1 MDQIKIGRF
10 LAACRKEKD
19 LTQRQLAELLHVS
32 DKTVSKWETG
42 KGLPEAQLMLPLC
55 EALGI
60 SVNELLSGERLTE
73 TEYQRKA
80 EESDRGAEGETRRRL
95 RREDGHR
102 LWGGAG
108 HGAFLSYL
116 YLSVACHT
124 AWHSGMGLC
133 GVSYAQVL
141 RSCKF
146 GAEFWCS
153 YILGLTKENPKGYN
167 GIS

>member
-80 EESDRGAEGETRRRL
+80 EENMVNLIEGQKGRQGVGSGVKTGIGFGAAL
-95 RREDGHR
+95 
-102 LWGGAG
+102 AMV
-108 HGAFLSYL
+108 LSYHT
-116 YLSVACHT
+116 YTSVWLAILH
-124 AWHSGMGLC
+124 G
-133 GVSYAQVL
+133 
-141 RSCKF
+141 
-146 GAEFWCS
+146 
-153 YILGLTKENPKGYN
+153 ILGWVYVVYHMLRF
-167 GIS
+167 

>member
-1 MDQIKIGRF
+1 MDQIKSGRF

-19 LTQRQLAELLHVS
+19 LTQRQLAEILHVS

-80 EESDRGAEGETRRRL
+80 EENMVNLVEGQKGRQGVGSGVKTGIGFGAAL
-95 RREDGHR
+95 
-102 LWGGAG
+102 AMV
-108 HGAFLSYL
+108 LSYHT
-116 YLSVACHT
+116 YTSVWLAILH
-124 AWHSGMGLC
+124 G
-133 GVSYAQVL
+133 
-141 RSCKF
+141 
-146 GAEFWCS
+146 
-153 YILGLTKENPKGYN
+153 ILGWVYVVYHMLRF
-167 GIS
+167 

>member
-80 EESDRGAEGETRRRL
+80 EENMVNLIEGQKGRQGVGSGVKTGIGFGAAL
-95 RREDGHR
+95 
-102 LWGGAG
+102 AMV
-108 HGAFLSYL
+108 LSYHT
-116 YLSVACHT
+116 YTSVWVAILH
-124 AWHSGMGLC
+124 G
-133 GVSYAQVL
+133 
-141 RSCKF
+141 
-146 GAEFWCS
+146 
-153 YILGLTKENPKGYN
+153 ILGWVYVVYHMLRF
-167 GIS
+167 

>member
-1 MDQIKIGRF
+1 MDQTKIGRF

-80 EESDRGAEGETRRRL
+80 EENMVNLIEGQKGRQGVGSGVKTGIGFGAAL
-95 RREDGHR
+95 
-102 LWGGAG
+102 AMV
-108 HGAFLSYL
+108 LSYHT
-116 YLSVACHT
+116 YTSVWLAILH
-124 AWHSGMGLC
+124 G
-133 GVSYAQVL
+133 
-141 RSCKF
+141 
-146 GAEFWCS
+146 
-153 YILGLTKENPKGYN
+153 ILGWVYVVYHMLRF
-167 GIS
+167 

>member
-19 LTQRQLAELLHVS
+19 LTQRQLAELLYVS

-80 EESDRGAEGETRRRL
+80 EENMVNLIEGQKGRQGVGSGVKTGIGFGAAL
-95 RREDGHR
+95 
-102 LWGGAG
+102 AMV
-108 HGAFLSYL
+108 LSYHT
-116 YLSVACHT
+116 YTSVWLAILH
-124 AWHSGMGLC
+124 G
-133 GVSYAQVL
+133 
-141 RSCKF
+141 
-146 GAEFWCS
+146 
-153 YILGLTKENPKGYN
+153 ILGWVYVVYHMLRF
-167 GIS
+167 

>member
-32 DKTVSKWETG
+32 DKTVPKWETG

-80 EESDRGAEGETRRRL
+80 EENMVNLAEGQKGRQGVGSGVKT
-95 RREDGHR
+95 GI
-102 LWGGAG
+102 GFGA
-108 HGAFLSYL
+108 ALAMVLSYHT
-116 YLSVACHT
+116 YTSVWLAILH
-124 AWHSGMGLC
+124 G
-133 GVSYAQVL
+133 
-141 RSCKF
+141 
-146 GAEFWCS
+146 
-153 YILGLTKENPKGYN
+153 ILGWVYVVYHMLRF
-167 GIS
+167 

>member
-1 MDQIKIGRF
+1 MDQIKSGRF

-80 EESDRGAEGETRRRL
+80 EENMVNLVEGQKGRQGVGSGVKTGIGFGAAL
-95 RREDGHR
+95 
-102 LWGGAG
+102 AMV
-108 HGAFLSYL
+108 LSYHT
-116 YLSVACHT
+116 YTSVWLAILH
-124 AWHSGMGLC
+124 G
-133 GVSYAQVL
+133 
-141 RSCKF
+141 
-146 GAEFWCS
+146 
-153 YILGLTKENPKGYN
+153 ILGWVYVVYHMLRF
-167 GIS
+167 

>member
-1 MDQIKIGRF
+1 MDQIKSGRF

-80 EESDRGAEGETRRRL
+80 EENMVNLIEGQKGRQGVGSGVKTGIGFGAAL
-95 RREDGHR
+95 
-102 LWGGAG
+102 AMV
-108 HGAFLSYL
+108 LSYHT
-116 YLSVACHT
+116 YTSVWLAILH
-124 AWHSGMGLC
+124 G
-133 GVSYAQVL
+133 
-141 RSCKF
+141 
-146 GAEFWCS
+146 
-153 YILGLTKENPKGYN
+153 ILGWVYVVYHMLRF
-167 GIS
+167 

>member
-1 MDQIKIGRF
+1 MANNVLQ
-10 LAACRKEKD
+10 CRKEKD

-80 EESDRGAEGETRRRL
+80 EENMVNLIEGQKGRQGVGSGVKTGIGFGAAL
-95 RREDGHR
+95 
-102 LWGGAG
+102 AMV
-108 HGAFLSYL
+108 LSYHT
-116 YLSVACHT
+116 YTSVWLAILH
-124 AWHSGMGLC
+124 G
-133 GVSYAQVL
+133 
-141 RSCKF
+141 
-146 GAEFWCS
+146 
-153 YILGLTKENPKGYN
+153 ILGWVYVVYHMLRF
-167 GIS
+167 

>member
-80 EESDRGAEGETRRRL
+80 EENMGNLVEGQKGRQGVGSGVKTGIGFGAAL
-95 RREDGHR
+95 
-102 LWGGAG
+102 AMV
-108 HGAFLSYL
+108 LSYHT
-116 YLSVACHT
+116 YTSVWLAILH
-124 AWHSGMGLC
+124 G
-133 GVSYAQVL
+133 
-141 RSCKF
+141 
-146 GAEFWCS
+146 
-153 YILGLTKENPKGYN
+153 ILGWVYVVYHMLRF
-167 GIS
+167 